1 MRHNVVKAV
10 GLTFMVTL
18 LLAIALAGSFMWR
31 LSQGPVALTFLR
43 STVQST
49 INSSLAGM
57 QVKIGDVIIER
68 DQDTGSPRI
77 RLRDIRLM
85 DPDGNMIARAPRAA
99 IEVSAAAL
107 LTGKVVPEQLDLIG
121 PRIMA
126 RRMLNGTLQL
136 GFGVTGL
143 DQKVSQTG
151 AKGDRAIA
159 APDVTAAQEQPGTN
173 LIDYLRKEIA
183 ADQRGV
189 SPVSSVMA
197 VRITHASISIY
208 DEANDALWFA
218 PKANLVV
225 RRMPYGFALFAD
237 ASIASGK
244 EPWRTEVVANYRIAD
259 HRFAVSAR
267 LFDLV
272 PADLSNQVFALSQ
285 LAQVRLPLSGHAEVE
300 FTDTGQLTKA
310 SAELTV
316 SAGMVG
322 FPGYI
327 SEPIIVD
334 EGLLRFD
341 YEPSTG
347 DIVIGNSA
355 IFVGGSQA
363 QLDGRIEPQ
372 RDATGHL
379 KSVRLSIKAH
389 NVAIDA
395 QGGIR
400 NPFIFDNVTF
410 TGVASVANARLD
422 VENLTFQSGDALARI
437 KGYFLGE
444 DGGIGIYLA
453 GAMRNVTAGMV
464 KKLWPP
470 VVAPGARAWIA
481 DNVIA
486 GYIPDGTFQIGLPAK
501 VIDAALHDATV
512 PDNLVKA
519 KFSLAGLK
527 FRYFEDLP
535 PIANGKGEAL
545 LTGNNFRIDGGG
557 GSVTLASGHV
567 LEVVKGDIA
576 ITDLAARQSPA
587 VINVEA
593 AGEAQDFLKLMDA
606 EPLRLLSKQNIDISR
621 LAGKVHAKLNVRAPL
636 SIFLKPEQVSFEASA
651 RIDNGSFDKAV
662 PGVALS
668 DMNIDLAVDKDTIK
682 ANGSAKVN
690 DIPAKLGYVRN
701 LDGSGAEVQVDA
713 SLNADMRAKLGAD
726 LTDYLIGTT
735 PVKVKAAVQGGK
747 VMSAHV
753 EADLSDATL
762 KLDPIKWQRG
772 ALKGTRASFD
782 LDLSN
787 PDILGITNLTLTGG
801 DLKIDGDVHLGADGS
816 FRDAKFSSF
825 RLDAAND
832 LKVTLKDSKG
842 LLVVDAAGD
851 SFDARPLIGDL
862 FSSSGRGQS
871 QTTPPPV
878 QVTANIGQVYANRGE
893 VIANVSGS
901 LQLVGGQVLRADL
914 NGVQPDNAP
923 IALKISPNQQGLRD
937 LRIVARNGGAA
948 LRASNLYS
956 KISGGSLEF
965 DALLGAGT
973 DGSIQQGRLTIRDF
987 EVLGEQALKAI
998 PRQMPGKQQ
1007 KQAPAPTRGNGQFF
1021 SKLTLPFSSDANYV
1035 RIGDALI
1042 RGPELG
1048 ASAQGIVRKA
1058 DGAMDIGGTIIPAYA
1073 LNAALGEVPVLGEIL
1088 VGGKGQGLFGL
1099 NYALKGTMSKP
1110 EFLVNPVSAIAP
1122 GFLRNLFGIGGVS
1135 GINADGTPGSPAQTP
1150 PRGAVNK

>member
-1 MRHNVVKAV
+1 MVKAV
-10 GLTFMVTL
+10 GLTFIMTL
-18 LLAIALAGSFMWR
+18 LLAFALAAAFMWR
-31 LSQGPVALTFLR
+31 LSQGPVALTFLTP
-43 STVQST
+43 TVQST
-49 INSSLAGM
+49 INDSLTGM
-57 QVKIGDVIIER
+57 QVNIGDVIIER

-77 RLRDIRLM
+77 RLRDIRLL

-126 RRMLNGTLQL
+126 RRMLDGSLQL
-136 GFGVTGL
+136 GFGVTGAE
-143 DQKVSQTG
+143 QTVSHSGGKSDLAT
-151 AKGDRAIA
+151 
-159 APDVTAAQEQPGTN
+159 TAAEVSAAKARPGTN

-183 ADQRGV
+183 ADQRGA

-197 VRITHASISIY
+197 VRITHASISLY
-208 DEANDALWFA
+208 DEANNALWFA

-244 EPWRTEVVANYRIAD
+244 QPWRTEVVANYRIAD
-259 HRFAVSAR
+259 HRFTVSAR
-267 LFDLV
+267 LYDLV
-272 PADLSNQVFALSQ
+272 PADLSSQVFALSQ

-300 FTDTGQLTKA
+300 FTDTGKLTKA

-316 SAGMVG
+316 AAGMVG

-327 SEPIIVD
+327 SKPIIVD

-347 DIVIGNSA
+347 DVVIRDSA

-372 RDATGHL
+372 RDKAGHL
-379 KSVRLSIKAH
+379 KSVRLSINAH

-395 QGGIR
+395 QGAIK
-400 NPFIFDNVTF
+400 NPFIFDNVSF
-410 TGVASVANARLD
+410 SGVASIANARLD
-422 VENLTFQSGDALARI
+422 VENLTFRAGDAVARI

-453 GAMRNVTAGMV
+453 GAMRNVTVGMV

-470 VVAPGARAWIA
+470 VVAPGARAWITE
-481 DNVIA
+481 NVIA
-486 GYIPDGTFQIGLPAK
+486 GRIPDGTFQIGLPAK
-501 VIDAALHDATV
+501 VIEAALHDKIV
-512 PDNLVKA
+512 PDNLVRA
-519 KFSLAGLK
+519 KFSLAELK
-527 FRYFEDLP
+527 FHYFNNLP
-535 PIANGKGEAL
+535 PIAKAKGEAL
-545 LTGNNFRIDGGG
+545 LTGNNFRINGGG
-557 GSVTLASGHV
+557 GSVVLASGHV
-567 LEVVKGDIA
+567 LDVVRGDII

-593 AGEAQDFLKLMDA
+593 AGDASDFLDLMDA
-606 EPLRLLSKQNIDISR
+606 EPLRLLSKQNIHIGHLS
-621 LAGKVHAKLNVRAPL
+621 GKVSARLNVRAPL
-636 SIFLKPEQVSFEASA
+636 SIHLKPDEVRYAGSA
-651 RIDNGSFDKAV
+651 RIENGSFDKAV
-662 PGVALS
+662 PGVSLS
-668 DMNIDLAVDKDTIK
+668 DMNLDLALDKGTIK
-682 ANGSAKVN
+682 ATGTAKVN
-690 DIPAKLGYVRN
+690 DIPTKLGYVRK
-701 LDGSGAEVQVDA
+701 LDGNGAEVQVNAGLDA
-713 SLNADMRAKLGAD
+713 AMRKKLGAD
-726 LTDYLIGTT
+726 LSDYLTGTT
-735 PVKVKAAVQGGK
+735 PVKVVAAVEDGK
-747 VMSAHV
+747 VTSAHV
-753 EADLSDATL
+753 EADLSDASL

-772 ALKGTRASFD
+772 PLKGTKAGFD
-782 LDLSN
+782 IDLSN
-787 PDILGITNLTLTGG
+787 PAILGITDLSLTGG
-801 DLKIDGDVHLGADGS
+801 DLKVAGDVHLGTHGN

-825 RLDAAND
+825 RLDANND

-842 LLVVDAAGD
+842 LLVVDASGD

-862 FSSSGRGQS
+862 FSSAAHEQS
-871 QTTPPPV
+871 QTPPPV
-878 QVTANIGQVYANRGE
+878 QVTADIGHVFANRGE
-893 VIANVSGS
+893 VISNVSGS

-914 NGVQPDNAP
+914 NGVQSGNAP
-923 IALKISPNQQGLRD
+923 ISLNITPTQQGLRD
-937 LRIVARNGGAA
+937 LRIVAKNGGAA

-965 DALLGAGT
+965 NALLGAGT
-973 DGSIQQGRLTIRDF
+973 DGSIQKGQLTIRDF
-987 EVLGEQALKAI
+987 KVLGEKALKSI
-998 PRQMPGKQQ
+998 PGQMPGKQN
-1007 KQAPAPTRGNGQFF
+1007 KQAPAPVSDGQFF
-1021 SKLTLPFSSDANYV
+1021 SKLTLPFSTDKDFV

-1073 LNAALGEVPVLGEIL
+1073 LNAALGEVPVLGQIL

-1099 NYALKGTMSKP
+1099 NYALKGTMHKP

-1135 GINADGTPGSPAQTP
+1135 GINPDGTPATTTKTPA
-1150 PRGAVNK
+1150 RGTVNK